1 MEFKSNQPAAGA
13 APKQSAAVLKI
24 KTNKFLISYFNYLI
38 LALGAIITVGGLFIL
53 VYPKYQQIAKTNK
66 EIRKNLLVGYE
77 AKSDY
82 LNSVRNLKKSYQSI
96 SDGDK
101 AKIDVMAPNQ
111 SDAGAI
117 ITEIESIAASNSAIL
132 NSIRIEPVGS
142 GRKTE
147 VEVKEN
153 KEPSAGLFN
162 QPPAGAGLIK
172 IEVKLSAVDYQVLKN
187 IIKTFE
193 NNLRLFD
200 IAKINFNVSENQALL
215 NIYSYYLK

>member
-1 MEFKSNQPAAGA
+1 MEFKKNQPAAGA
-13 APKQSAAVLKI
+13 APKKSSAVLKI
-24 KTNKFLISYFNYLI
+24 KINKFLINYFNYLI
-38 LALGAIITVGGLFIL
+38 LALGAIITVAGLFIL

-66 EIRKNLLVGYE
+66 EIRKNFLAGYE
-77 AKSDY
+77 ARSDY
-82 LNSVRNLKKSYQSI
+82 LNSVRDLKKSYQSI
-96 SDGDK
+96 TDGDK
-101 AKIDVMAPNQ
+101 AKIDAMAPKQ

-142 GRKTE
+142 GGQ

-153 KEPSAGLFN
+153 KETAAGIFN
-162 QPPAGAGLIK
+162 QPPTGAGLVK

-200 IAKINFNVSENQALL
+200 IAKINFKVSENQALL
-215 NIYSYYLK
+215 NIYSYYLQ